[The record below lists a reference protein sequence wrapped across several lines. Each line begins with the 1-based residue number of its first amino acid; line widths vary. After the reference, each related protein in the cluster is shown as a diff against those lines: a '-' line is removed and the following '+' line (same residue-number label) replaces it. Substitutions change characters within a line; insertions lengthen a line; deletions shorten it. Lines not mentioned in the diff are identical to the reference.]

1 MRKIFILVPSFSPT
15 GPVKGAVALANALA
29 TERPTTLVAV
39 KPGPGVEAPINPAV
53 AVRTL
58 GGGVRAVRAYRAM
71 LEEAGGRSSVA
82 SISYCLS
89 ADAVNLMCRRAA
101 VTCSSVR
108 GNLPRNYRM
117 DYGPKGLPL
126 ALAHLT
132 ALRGLDHVAAMTASM
147 ARQVAPF
154 CGQMPVVIGNFI
166 DEPAVERFRATE
178 ARAGEWRFAFVGS
191 LSRRKQA
198 HLVLHAAAALLSA
211 GHDVRVDLIGE
222 GPLRADLQAE
232 IRSLGLGDRA
242 VLHGHLAEP
251 WPLLAAAD
259 AMVLPSLS
267 EGMSRA
273 VLEALHLGVPCV
285 LRNVDGNAEVVTPGV
300 NGTLFTDDA
309 ECAAA
314 MERAAILSRS
324 LPPGRKSLLPA
335 NCRQSEAARRM
346 LALVETGHGAAA
358 EAAETEIRKA

>member
-39 KPGPGVEAPINPAV
+39 KPGPGVDAPINPAV
-53 AVRTL
+53 TMRTL
-58 GGGVRAVRAYRAM
+58 GGGVRAARVYRAM
-71 LEEAGGRSSVA
+71 LQEAGGRSSVA

-108 GNLPRNYRM
+108 GNLLRNYRM
-117 DYGPKGLPL
+117 DYGHKGLPL

-132 ALRGLDHVAAMTASM
+132 ALRALDHVAAMTASM
-147 ARQVAPF
+147 ARQIAPF
-154 CGQMPVVIGNFI
+154 CGRMPAVIGNFI
-166 DEPAVERFRATE
+166 DESAVERFRTAE
-178 ARAGEWRFAFVGS
+178 ARRGAWRFAFVGS
-191 LSRRKQA
+191 LSQRKQP
-198 HLVLHAAAALLSA
+198 HLVLHAAADLLRA
-211 GHDVRVDLIGE
+211 GHDVRVDLIGD
-222 GPLRADLQAE
+222 GPLRADLQAK
-232 IRSLGLGDRA
+232 ISGLGLGDRA
-242 VLHGHLAEP
+242 VLHGHIAEP

-300 NGTLFTDDA
+300 NGSLFTADA

-314 MERAAILSRS
+314 MEQAAILSRS
-324 LPPGRKSLLPA
+324 FPPGSKSLLPA
-335 NCRQSEAARRM
+335 NCRQSESACLM
-346 LALVETGHGAAA
+346 LALVENGHCTAVRAA
-358 EAAETEIRKA
+358 EAEIRGA